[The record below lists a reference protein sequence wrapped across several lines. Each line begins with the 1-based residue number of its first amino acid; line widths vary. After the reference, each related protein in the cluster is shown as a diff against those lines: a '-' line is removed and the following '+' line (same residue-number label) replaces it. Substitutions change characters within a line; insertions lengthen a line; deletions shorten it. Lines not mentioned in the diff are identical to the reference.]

1 MLHNSFYLLPE
12 LYQLIVLHL
21 HQDRPSLP
29 QDRLALLVKEYRQP
43 KNILRSQD
51 PGSFMG
57 PTAPQ
62 PPGDGQSQEALPR
75 SAIA

>member
-12 LYQLIVLHL
+12 LYQLIVLHV

-43 KNILRSQD
+43 KNILRSQED
-51 PGSFMG
+51 PLWDLLHRSLQAMVNLKRPFLE
-57 PTAPQ
+57 AP
-62 PPGDGQSQEALPR
+62 
-75 SAIA
+75 